1 MRRILPPMNELFE
14 KLTNTTQVNEYLTL
28 EPGTWSIMI
37 QNADAILQCIK
48 LPLDSAKQNKIFIYL
63 M

>member
-1 MRRILPPMNELFE
+1 MRRILPPMNDLVE

-37 QNADAILQCIK
+37 QNADAILH
-48 LPLDSAKQNKIFIYL
+48 LDSAKHNIIFIYL
-63 M
+63 K

>member
-1 MRRILPPMNELFE
+1 MNDLVE

-37 QNADAILQCIK
+37 QNADAIFRFG
-48 LPLDSAKQNKIFIYL
+48 NT
-63 M
+63 

>member
-37 QNADAILQCIK
+37 QNADSLK
-48 LPLDSAKQNKIFIYL
+48 LPSDSAKHNIIFIYL

>member
-1 MRRILPPMNELFE
+1 MRRILPPMNDLVE

-37 QNADAILQCIK
+37 QNADSFIK
-48 LPLDSAKQNKIFIYL
+48 QYGSAKHNIIFIYL